1 MPRVSKSIYKVEYPI
16 FLELL
21 KEARKVSGLTQSQLA
36 SKTGL
41 SQPYVSAVERG
52 GLRLDTLQLRTWL
65 HACGTDLG
73 TFGAEPENR
82 LHISVKA
89 KTSVKAKR

>member
-21 KEARKVSGLTQSQLA
+21 KETRKTSGLTQSQLA
-36 SKTGL
+36 SRTGL
-41 SQPYVSAVERG
+41 SQPYISAVERG

-73 TFGAEPENR
+73 TFGSELEIR
-82 LHISVKA
+82 LQGSVKPKA
-89 KTSVKAKR
+89 SSKAKR

>member
-21 KEARKVSGLTQSQLA
+21 KEIRGFSGLTQSQLA
-36 SKTGL
+36 SRAGL
-41 SQPYVSAVERG
+41 SQPYISAVENG
-52 GLRLDTLQLRTWL
+52 GLRLDTLQLRSWL

-73 TFGAEPENR
+73 TFGAELETR
-82 LHISVKA
+82 LKA
-89 KTSVKAKR
+89 ATKATSKTKR

>member
-21 KEARKVSGLTQSQLA
+21 KEIRKISGLTQSQLA

-73 TFGAEPENR
+73 AFGTELESR
-82 LHISVKA
+82 LHAPVKSKA
-89 KTSVKAKR
+89 ASKTKK